1 MYRHQGYNYVGI
13 PAFTDYAHMKA
24 HYEEVAPIRGRTEE
38 VRPIGRRRYDWYEIV
53 KNQVALLKDGDP
65 LGEFATVY
73 ACKLYRTN
81 VVEWYPNNDIIL
93 RVPRW
98 RGPTSMGMLTYAM
111 AQHGSIVSA
120 SGKWYFRSK
129 DNVDYLLPDG
139 KDGELLIRKA
149 DDGFYRPLDVAQEY
163 RYKAK
168 RKELNRIR
176 KEYAPFVDYARNMFL
191 ICDTLPKDY
200 HAVEN
205 LCKELG
211 VKSTNLTGHGWGSTV
226 ENRTAFINKVKEAIN
241 SNDLDLM
248 YKLAT
253 YCGYS
258 FSRYNY
264 YNGYE
269 CNANA
274 VVRGFTE
281 VLKYQYAT
289 EVFEAVEV
297 EKGKAFIDRNAKY
310 I

>member
-13 PAFTDYAHMKA
+13 PAFVNYAHIKE
-24 HYEEVAPIRGRTEE
+24 HYESVAPIRGRNEE
-38 VRPIGRRRYDWYEIV
+38 CRPIGRRRYDWYEIV
-53 KNQVALLKDGDP
+53 KNQVALLRDNDP

-81 VVEWYPNNDIIL
+81 VVEWYPNEDIVI

-98 RGPTSMGMLTYAM
+98 KGPTSMGMLTYAL

-120 SGKWYFRSK
+120 SGKWYFRNRNGE
-129 DNVDYLLPDG
+129 DHLLPMG
-139 KDGELLIRKA
+139 KGEELLIRKA
-149 DDGFYRPLDVAQEY
+149 DDGFYRPLNVAQEY
-163 RYKAK
+163 MYKAK
-168 RKELNRIR
+168 RKELNAIR
-176 KEYAPFVDYARNMFL
+176 KKYQPFIDYARNMFL
-191 ICDTLPKDY
+191 ICETLPKDY
-200 HAVEN
+200 KATEE

-211 VKSTNLTGHGWGSTV
+211 VGSTNLTGNGWDITGK
-226 ENRTAFINKVKEAIN
+226 NRIKFLAHVDNAVA
-241 SNDLDLM
+241 SNDLDAM

-258 FSRYNY
+258 FSRYSY
-264 YNGYE
+264 YEGYH
-269 CNANA
+269 CDANA

-289 EVFEAVEV
+289 QVFEAVAV

-310 I
+310 F